1 MKKMTYDDISLREQ
15 LEPIRQNEVARFLK
29 KAGLE
34 EHSLLERATGAF
46 LETLIRRSLEWAEM
60 MPEARAPHGREAV
73 CVLFS
78 RPE

>member
-1 MKKMTYDDISLREQ
+1 MTTDRQQLREQ

-34 EHSLLERATGAF
+34 EHSLLEKVTEAF
-46 LETLIRRSLEWAEM
+46 LEKIIQLSTQRVEA
-60 MPEARAPHGREAV
+60 MPETCMPHYREAV
-73 CVLFS
+73 YTLFS

>member
-1 MKKMTYDDISLREQ
+1 MSPNRQQLREH

-34 EHSLLERATGAF
+34 EHSLLEKVTEAF
-46 LETLIRRSLEWAEM
+46 LEKIIQLSAQRVEG
-60 MPEARAPHGREAV
+60 MPEACVPHYREAV
-73 CVLFS
+73 YTLFS